1 MAQLISS
8 CNQVKDMQIG
18 MEASI
23 DSLRQQYF
31 KLSEAHDK
39 HQFLAENKSIHYD
52 MLELQELLVRAGY
65 VEPEEAEKFSA
76 SQPYDARMDRA
87 AKIFY
92 EYCQSYAPELIS
104 PQYDQFYEAA
114 KESVDSS
121 KLKTE
126 ALKLDEQ
133 HDRISLSSLSQALIG
148 LSQQALSYRREANE
162 KDYLHKYYEDRAT

>member
-1 MAQLISS
+1 M
-8 CNQVKDMQIG
+8 
-18 MEASI
+18 
-23 DSLRQQYF
+23 
-31 KLSEAHDK
+31 
-39 HQFLAENKSIHYD
+39 
-52 MLELQELLVRAGY
+52 
-65 VEPEEAEKFSA
+65 
-76 SQPYDARMDRA
+76 
-87 AKIFY
+87 
-92 EYCQSYAPELIS
+92 IS